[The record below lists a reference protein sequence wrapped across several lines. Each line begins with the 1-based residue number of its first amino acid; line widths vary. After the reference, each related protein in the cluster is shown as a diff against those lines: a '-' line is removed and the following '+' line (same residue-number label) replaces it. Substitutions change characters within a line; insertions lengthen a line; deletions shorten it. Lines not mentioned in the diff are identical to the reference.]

1 MVLFLLAR
9 GSYWQIVIA
18 MAVDGCGVGCVYAV
32 NPLQIT
38 GGVPPAETGSA
49 MSFPS
54 LSGPS
59 ATRWAAR

>member
-18 MAVDGCGVGCVYAV
+18 MAVDGFGVGCVYAV

-49 MSFPS
+49 MSFS
-54 LSGPS
+54 SSSGPS
-59 ATRWAAR
+59 PTRWAAR